1 LGLYLLLVSST
12 VVFLSFI
19 AAFLMR
25 RSIASDWVSAPKP
38 KILLVNTAILIISS
52 GFIEKARHKLHL
64 RNRVAFNRW
73 WTAATVLGILFL
85 VGQSIAWSQLADEG
99 FYMASTPAVSFFYM
113 LTACHATH
121 VIGAVAALI
130 YVDVQAVRFR
140 LGPAKRTGI
149 DVSAVFWHFL
159 DVMWLG
165 LMLLFY
171 LLG

>member
-1 LGLYLLLVSST
+1 

-19 AAFLMR
+19 VAFLMR

-38 KILLVNTAILIISS
+38 KILLVNTAILLISS
-52 GFIEKARHKLHL
+52 GCIEKARHQLHL
-64 RNRVAFNRW
+64 RDRTAFNRW
-73 WTAATVLGILFL
+73 WTTATVLGVLFL
-85 VGQSIAWSQLADEG
+85 AGQSIAWQQLADQG
-99 FYMASTPAVSFFYM
+99 FYIASTPSVSFFYM
-113 LTACHATH
+113 LTAAHATH
-121 VIGAVAALI
+121 VVGALAALI

-149 DVSAVFWHFL
+149 DVSAIFWHFL